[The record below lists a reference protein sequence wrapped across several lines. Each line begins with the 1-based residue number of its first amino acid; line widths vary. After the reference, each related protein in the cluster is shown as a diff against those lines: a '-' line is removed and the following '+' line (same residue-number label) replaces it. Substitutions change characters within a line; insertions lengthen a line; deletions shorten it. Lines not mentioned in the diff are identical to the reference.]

1 MGRAATREQVERLI
15 RRLER
20 REPPRRP
27 VERPPSPPLHELLA
41 GIERRETAAGACSF
55 REVRY
60 AADHRVG
67 TQPLAGLAA
76 VEGQTLALLAPNEAV
91 ETSDVREL
99 LFLDIETTGLGG
111 AGAMAFLVA
120 TGRFEGGCFVLR
132 QYLALSPAEEGALLD
147 ALLADARI
155 DDGPVLVTYNGHL
168 FDAPMLDQRATMHR
182 RRAGFDS
189 LRHIDLLRPART
201 LYRGLLPSCRLSVVE
216 AEVLALTRPGDEVP
230 GGEVPAWYFRFL
242 RSGDARCLL
251 PLISHNA
258 LDVLALGGL
267 LARLSALAR
276 AEKTPESG
284 IDALALGRLFA
295 ERGRPERAL
304 ACLAAAVR
312 TLAPSLARD
321 DALMRLAALHKRR
334 GRRDLA
340 EPLWRELAA
349 RPAAASLRARV
360 ELAMY
365 YEHHRRDFALADGEV
380 GAAMEIVD
388 GTLARNGDP
397 TAARWR
403 ESLAHRRARIRA
415 RAARAAAA
423 S

>member
-1 MGRAATREQVERLI
+1 MERAATREQLQRLI

-20 REPPRRP
+20 REPPRHA
-27 VERPPSPPLHELLA
+27 VERPPSAPLHELLA
-41 GIERRETAAGACSF
+41 GIERRETAAGVCSF

-60 AADHRVG
+60 AADQRVG

-91 ETSDVREL
+91 ETSAVREL

-132 QYLALSPAEEGALLD
+132 QYLALSPAEEGALIE
-147 ALLADARI
+147 ALLADTRI
-155 DDGPVLVTYNGHL
+155 DDGPVLVTYNGRL

-189 LRHIDLLRPART
+189 LRHIDLLLPART
-201 LYRGLLPSCRLSVVE
+201 LYRGLLPSCRLSVIE
-216 AEVLALTRPGDEVP
+216 AEVLGLTRPDDEVP

-242 RSGDARCLL
+242 RSGDVCYLL

-267 LARLSALAR
+267 LARLSALVETKR
-276 AEKTPESG
+276 MPESG

-304 ACLAAAVR
+304 VCLAAAVR
-312 TLAPSLARD
+312 MLAPSLARD
-321 DALMRLAALHKRR
+321 DALTRLAALHKRR

-340 EPLWRELAA
+340 ESLWRELAG
-349 RPAAASLRARV
+349 RPAAASLRARI

-365 YEHHRRDFALADGEV
+365 YEHHRRKFALADCEV

-423 S
+423 P

>member
-1 MGRAATREQVERLI
+1 
-15 RRLER
+15 
-20 REPPRRP
+20 
-27 VERPPSPPLHELLA
+27 
-41 GIERRETAAGACSF
+41 
-55 REVRY
+55 
-60 AADHRVG
+60 
-67 TQPLAGLAA
+67 
-76 VEGQTLALLAPNEAV
+76 
-91 ETSDVREL
+91 
-99 LFLDIETTGLGG
+99 
-111 AGAMAFLVA
+111 
-120 TGRFEGGCFVLR
+120 
-132 QYLALSPAEEGALLD
+132 
-147 ALLADARI
+147 
-155 DDGPVLVTYNGHL
+155 
-168 FDAPMLDQRATMHR
+168 MLDQRATMHR

-242 RSGDARCLL
+242 RSGDARYLL

-276 AEKTPESG
+276 AEKTPERG

-397 TAARWR
+397 TGARWR